1 MLVMK
6 KGRGQIAGGHFSKSE
21 AVKKPSSIT
30 PEKERGLVKGLRKLE
45 G

>member
-1 MLVMK
+1 MK
-6 KGRGQIAGGHFSKSE
+6 KFSQAIAAGGHFSKSE